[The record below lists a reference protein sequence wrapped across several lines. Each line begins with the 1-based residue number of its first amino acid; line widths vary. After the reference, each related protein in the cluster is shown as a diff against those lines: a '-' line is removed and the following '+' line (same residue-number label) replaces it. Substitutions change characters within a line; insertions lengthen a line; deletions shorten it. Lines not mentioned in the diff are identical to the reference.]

1 VDQACGQG
9 ATTAAQAGAERS
21 LLHGALRDPRR
32 TPKTKL
38 SRSLVV
44 EKGGQGFN
52 AGMRSVDEPSVLG
65 PGT

>member
-9 ATTAAQAGAERS
+9 AATTAAQAGAERS
-21 LLHGALRDPRR
+21 PLHGALRDPQR

-44 EKGGQGFN
+44 EKG
-52 AGMRSVDEPSVLG
+52 
-65 PGT
+65 